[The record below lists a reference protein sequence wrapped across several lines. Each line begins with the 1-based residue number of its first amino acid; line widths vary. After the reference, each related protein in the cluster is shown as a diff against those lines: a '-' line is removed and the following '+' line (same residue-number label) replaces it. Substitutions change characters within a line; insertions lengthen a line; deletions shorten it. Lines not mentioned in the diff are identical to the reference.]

1 MAKTVSITKPYNV
14 FNSQKSGAYCS
25 SPNLRCIDVELLTP
39 FGTQGYRDKRRGHDT
54 QQRVR
59 QEFESVRAI
68 GLAWSLARIR
78 IRIF

>member
-1 MAKTVSITKPYNV
+1 MAKTASIIKPCSV
-14 FNSQKSGAYCS
+14 FNTQNSGAYCS
-25 SPNLRCIDVELLTP
+25 SPNLRCIDVEGLTP

-59 QEFESVRAI
+59 QEFESIRAI

-78 IRIF
+78 TRTF